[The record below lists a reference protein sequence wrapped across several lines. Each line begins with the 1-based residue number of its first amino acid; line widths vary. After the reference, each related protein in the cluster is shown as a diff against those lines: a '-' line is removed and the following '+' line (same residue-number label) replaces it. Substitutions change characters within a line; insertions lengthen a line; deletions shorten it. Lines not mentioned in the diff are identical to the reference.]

1 VKKFSIGL
9 IFGALL
15 MLSVNAFAA
24 VMLNEI
30 PFVLYIDD
38 VKIEKPLY
46 ADANG
51 TTYAPLWEIS
61 EKFGIDAR
69 LKGNDIYMATPKTDT
84 EAVAEKCKDS
94 CVMVY
99 AYTKTHQKQGSGFVY
114 NGYVIT
120 AKHVVDGANR
130 IEIYTNDSSTKKTGT
145 IVTTNEPFDV
155 AVIKA
160 DIDKP
165 SVVLGD
171 SNTLQEGHK
180 LIAISS
186 PKAKKNTID
195 YCVFKEI
202 GSISGNANYV
212 VTESEMTSGS
222 SGGAIFNENGEVVC
236 VIHGDLEG
244 ANETATVPIN
254 RVKIILNDLK

>member
-1 VKKFSIGL
+1 MKKFSIGL
-9 IFGALL
+9 LVGILL
-15 MLSVNAFAA
+15 MFSVNAFAA

-38 VKIEKPLY
+38 VKVEKPLY

-61 EKFGIDAR
+61 EKFGIDAK
-69 LKGNDIYMATPKTDT
+69 LKGNDIYMTTPKTDT
-84 EAVAEKCKDS
+84 EAIAEKCKDS

-120 AKHVVDGANR
+120 AKHVVEGATR
-130 IEIYTNDSSTKKTGT
+130 IDVYTDDELYGT
-145 IVTTNEPFDV
+145 RGVVHYKHPTLDV

-160 DIDKP
+160 NTKKP

-171 SNTLQEGHK
+171 SDKLTEGQK
-180 LIAISS
+180 LISITS
-186 PKAKKNTID
+186 PRGNQNIIDECLFSGIAKYDKGV
-195 YCVFKEI
+195 YF
-202 GSISGNANYV
+202 SIS
-212 VTESEMTSGS
+212 ESEMDSGS
-222 SGGAIFNENGEVVC
+222 SGGAIFGLGGE
-236 VIHGDLEG
+236 
-244 ANETATVPIN
+244 TVALNMQGQKGINQAIPIN
-254 RVKIILNDLK
+254 EIKPILEALK

>member
-1 VKKFSIGL
+1 MKKFSIGL
-9 IFGALL
+9 LVGILL
-15 MLSVNAFAA
+15 MFSVNAFAA

-38 VKIEKPLY
+38 VKVEKPLY

-69 LKGNDIYMATPKTDT
+69 LKGNDIYMTTPKTDT
-84 EAVAEKCKDS
+84 EAIAEKCKDS

-120 AKHVVDGANR
+120 AKHVVEGATR
-130 IEIYTNDSSTKKTGT
+130 ISIFTDDEKYGVTGVVHYTHPTLDL
-145 IVTTNEPFDV
+145 

-160 DIDKP
+160 YTNKP

-171 SNTLQEGHK
+171 SDKLTEGQK
-180 LIAISS
+180 LISITSPNGTMNSIDECLFSGLGDYDKGKFITIS
-186 PKAKKNTID
+186 
-195 YCVFKEI
+195 
-202 GSISGNANYV
+202 
-212 VTESEMTSGS
+212 ESEMASGS
-222 SGGAIFNENGEVVC
+222 SGGATFNPDGEVVA
-236 VIHGDLEG
+236 ITTNGIG
-244 ANETATVPIN
+244 ASHLAIPIN
-254 RVKIILNDLK
+254 SIKSILENLK

>member
-38 VKIEKPLY
+38 VKVEKPLY

-69 LKGNDIYMATPKTDT
+69 LKGNDIYMTTPKTDT
-84 EAVAEKCKDS
+84 EAIAEKCKDS

-120 AKHVVDGANR
+120 AKHVVEGATR
-130 IEIYTNDSSTKKTGT
+130 INIFTDDEKYGVTGVVHYTHPTLDL
-145 IVTTNEPFDV
+145 

-160 DIDKP
+160 YTNKP

-171 SNTLQEGHK
+171 SDKLTEGQK
-180 LIAISS
+180 LISITS
-186 PKAKKNTID
+186 PNGFMNSID
-195 YCVFKEI
+195 ECLF
-202 GSISGNANYV
+202 SGLVDYNRGKFLTV
-212 VTESEMTSGS
+212 SESEMIGGS
-222 SGGAIFNENGEVVC
+222 SGGAIFNIQGEV
-236 VIHGDLEG
+236 IGFATDGDQGSNL
-244 ANETATVPIN
+244 AIPIN
-254 RVKIILNDLK
+254 GIKPILETLK